1 MAVKQETKT
10 IINVEQGQAIPP
22 STAIINRELSEYGAS
37 INDFKIKAT
46 NYKIF
51 IDILKDVYDVV
62 EESYKVSKFQDSFY
76 IRDKQ
81 GAFMVIGELVET
93 FYIFDIYTRNFETNH
108 FIFKMI
114 KHLLELSSDTEIIYT
129 TAYNSATGIGYNTKV
144 LDDNDFVNIKKEYY
158 PYINIDEMFSQFFKY
173 DENILCLIGI
183 PGCGKSKMSTLMMS
197 YLLENTH
204 LLKNNMFDY
213 DVLYVKSETALT
225 DDAFWVNME
234 SSSYNLVILDD
245 LDNLLGSRDVVNTQ
259 ADLDKNKF
267 ISNLLSYTDGVN
279 KNNTK
284 FIITTNQ
291 DIKNIDKA
299 ILRKGR
305 MFDILELRPLNYK
318 EALDIWESYGLDLD
332 LYPDVLE
339 TGTVLQAD
347 LGSEIEKYL
356 KDANPRQSYL
366 LEEDISKMGEFNK
379 ERKVGL

>member
-1 MAVKQETKT
+1 MDLKPKT
-10 IINVEQGQAIPP
+10 IINIEQGSSIPP
-22 STAIINRELSEYGAS
+22 STAIINRELSEFGAS
-37 INDFKIKAT
+37 INEIKIKTT

-51 IDILKDVYDVV
+51 IDILKEVYEVL
-62 EESYKVSKFQDSFY
+62 EEFYKVSKFQESFY
-76 IRDKQ
+76 IRDKA
-81 GAFMVIGELVET
+81 GAFIVVGELVET
-93 FYIFDIYTRNFETNH
+93 FYIFDIYTRNYETNH
-108 FIFKMI
+108 FIFKSI

-129 TAYNSATGIGYNTKV
+129 TAYISGNSLGYNTKV

-158 PYINIDEMFSQFFKY
+158 PYINIDEMFSQFFRY
-173 DENILCLIGI
+173 NENILCLVGI

-197 YLLENTH
+197 YLLENPQ
-204 LLKNNMFDY
+204 LLKSNMYDY
-213 DVLYVKSETALT
+213 DVLYVKSEAALT
-225 DDAFWVNME
+225 DDSFWVNLE
-234 SSSYNLVILDD
+234 TSNYNLIILDD
-245 LDNLLGSRDVVNTQ
+245 LDNLLGTRDVVDTQ
-259 ADLDKNKF
+259 ADVNKNKF

-284 FIITTNQ
+284 FVITTNQ

-318 EALDIWESYGLDLD
+318 EAVDIWISYGLKLE

-356 KDANPRQSYL
+356 KDASPRQSYL
-366 LEEDISKMGEFNK
+366 LEDNVSKMNEFNK
-379 ERKVGL
+379 QRKVGL